1 METIEVVLVDHWKKA
16 VTCKKERLTEIYAET
31 AFSETT
37 ISEISYPRSIHV
49 TWIPYSRPA
58 LG

>member
-1 METIEVVLVDHWKKA
+1 METIEVVLVDYWKKA

-49 TWIPYSRPA
+49 I
-58 LG
+58 